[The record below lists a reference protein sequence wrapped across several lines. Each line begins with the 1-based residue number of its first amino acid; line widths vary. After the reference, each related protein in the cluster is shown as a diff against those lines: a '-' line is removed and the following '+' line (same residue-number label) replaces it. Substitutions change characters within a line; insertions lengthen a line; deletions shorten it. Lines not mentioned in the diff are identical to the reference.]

1 MRRRLGWVVVALI
14 TSGVIITGWRF
25 YLVNELKKPV
35 LAKLSD
41 PDSAQFQ
48 NLTYIGNWTVAGG
61 VLCGQVNAKNKMG
74 GYVGYQWFDA
84 YSGGAMVEDDLVK
97 KIYDDAS
104 LKRCDFSE
112 DKTPFWHLR
121 W

>member
-1 MRRRLGWVVVALI
+1 MIVA
-14 TSGVIITGWRF
+14 GAIIIGWRF
-25 YLVNELKKPV
+25 YLVSELKKPV

-48 NLTYIGNWTVAGG
+48 NLKYVGNWTVQGG
-61 VLCGQVNAKNKMG
+61 VLCGQVNAKNRMG

-84 YSGGAMVEDDLVK
+84 DAKSAIVEDDVVK

-112 DKTPFWHLR
+112 DKLPFWYLR